1 MRAMSNQEIRAMR
14 GIDKLGGGLTE
25 FFRKG
30 FICNRLRKYQSLNIE
45 VVCSEVTISKKI
57 FVLFSIYRQQDYS
70 NLMILFIELGK
81 YLNQACENYDNF
93 SLMGDSNI
101 NIRQVSPKSHKLDEL
116 CSLVSLANIIIN
128 NRRFLTTNQVSFKK
142 QTLLKL
148 DLATITGSYV
158 LF

>member
-1 MRAMSNQEIRAMR
+1 
-14 GIDKLGGGLTE
+14 
-25 FFRKG
+25 
-30 FICNRLRKYQSLNIE
+30 
-45 VVCSEVTISKKI
+45 
-57 FVLFSIYRQQDYS
+57 
-70 NLMILFIELGK
+70 MILFIELGK

-101 NIRQVSPKSHKLDEL
+101 NIRQVSSKSHKLDEL

-128 NRRFLTTNQVSFKK
+128 KRRFLTTNQVSFKK

>member
-1 MRAMSNQEIRAMR
+1 
-14 GIDKLGGGLTE
+14 
-25 FFRKG
+25 
-30 FICNRLRKYQSLNIE
+30 
-45 VVCSEVTISKKI
+45 
-57 FVLFSIYRQQDYS
+57 
-70 NLMILFIELGK
+70 MILFIELGK

-101 NIRQVSPKSHKLDEL
+101 NIRQVSPKSYKLDEL